1 MDLVNIFVKILLVAN
16 GIIIFFFFQVIVYGI
31 FSYLYY
37 FRQKKK
43 FNLTLDK
50 LKNLASILNKA
61 LPHITI
67 IIPAK
72 DEQEIIGT
80 TIDRFISLNY
90 PKEKLNII
98 IILDDKELLTKPFDQ
113 TTHFIVQLKQKY
125 YNDLYKR
132 EIISYVSIPIGYD
145 GEYKGKILST
155 PTNST
160 KPRALN
166 WGLNFIPNFTDIV
179 GFYDA
184 DAAPEKDVLLYVAY
198 KYLTKKPDTHLLLQ
212 GPVVQVRNYAH
223 LGVFNKIYAIAQA
236 ITHEWYL
243 PALLVYLP
251 FIGGTNFFIE
261 PHLLYKVRGFN
272 KNALSEDLE
281 LGCRLFVETDT
292 WPEFMPYITTE
303 QTPPTYKAFFH
314 QRTRWASGYIQV
326 LKEMLLKK
334 TFIKKRFL
342 ISLMLI
348 FYGILPWF
356 AAQILAITT
365 VGMLILSLSGLS
377 HFFEFLPSYTRIL
390 LFIMNISYMGFLIYY
405 FNYTVKKIYI
415 IENGEKKYKFI
426 LEYLTFLL
434 MPIAAALGT
443 LPYTYG
449 FLISF
454 LGNNIEWKKTI
465 RTKE

>member
-1 MDLVNIFVKILLVAN
+1 MELLNIFAKIIFIAN
-16 GIIIFFFFQVIVYGI
+16 GIIIFFFFQIIVYGI
-31 FSYLYY
+31 FSYIYY

-43 FNLTLDK
+43 FHLTLEK
-50 LKNLASILNKA
+50 LENIASTLNKE
-61 LPHITI
+61 LPVITI
-67 IIPAK
+67 LIPAK
-72 DEQEIIGT
+72 NERDIIGT
-80 TIDRFISLNY
+80 TIDRFLSLNY
-90 PKEKLNII
+90 PKEKLNLL
-98 IILDDKELLTKPFDQ
+98 IILDEKEVLTTPFEE
-113 TTHFIVQLKQKY
+113 TTHYVVYQKQNH
-125 YNDLYKR
+125 YNKLYGR
-132 EIISYVSIPIGYD
+132 EIIIVTSVPVGFD
-145 GEYKGKILST
+145 GEYKGKILPT
-155 PTNST
+155 PVKST

-166 WGLNFIPNFTDIV
+166 WGLNFIPSSTQIL

-184 DAAPEKDVLLYVAY
+184 DAFPERDTLLYVAY
-198 KYLTKKPDTHLLLQ
+198 KYITKSSNSNLLLQ
-212 GPVVQVRNYAH
+212 GPVVQVRNYLH
-223 LGVFNKIYAIAQA
+223 LEPFNKIYAVAQA

-243 PALLVYLP
+243 PALLLYLP

-261 PHLLYKVRGFN
+261 YHLLLKVKGFN

-281 LGCRLFVETDT
+281 LGCRLFVETNT

-326 LKEMLLKK
+326 LKEILIKK
-334 TFIKKRFL
+334 TYFKKKFL
-342 ISLMLI
+342 ISFMLI

-356 AAQILAITT
+356 AAQILTITT
-365 VGMLILSLSGLS
+365 IGMLILSFSGLS
-377 HFFEFLPSYTRIL
+377 HFFEFLPSYTKIF
-390 LFIMNISYMGFLIYY
+390 LFVMNIGYILFLLYY
-405 FNYTVKKIYI
+405 FNYAVKKIYI
-415 IENGEKKYKFI
+415 IDNGEKKYKFI

-454 LGNNIEWKKTI
+454 FTNNIEWKKTI